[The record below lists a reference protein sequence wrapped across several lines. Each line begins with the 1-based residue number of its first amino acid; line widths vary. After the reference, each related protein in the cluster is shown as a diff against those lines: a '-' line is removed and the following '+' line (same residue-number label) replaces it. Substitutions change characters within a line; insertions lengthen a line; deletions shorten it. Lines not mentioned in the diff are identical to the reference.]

1 LPRGIRREKHRRRP
15 RGEKGEGRGRGER
28 GTQRKIHPSARDLRR
43 ARLNESLLKE
53 RARARA
59 LIKLSVNTTRY
70 RMKTGR
76 TTLPRP
82 VLTASPLK
90 TFRAGNGVLDECLR
104 VFLSAS
110 VHAHAYQRRAALRH
124 ECSTVAVMHVH
135 SEETARLQFT
145 RNGDVVLVYLGR
157 RSAAAALPPPRSDA
171 FLFHPRFPTTPSP
184 FSASPFF
191 PAPPPSE
198 FPCRG

>member
-1 LPRGIRREKHRRRP
+1 
-15 RGEKGEGRGRGER
+15 
-28 GTQRKIHPSARDLRR
+28 
-43 ARLNESLLKE
+43 
-53 RARARA
+53 
-59 LIKLSVNTTRY
+59 
-70 RMKTGR
+70 MKTGR

-104 VFLSAS
+104 VFPSAS
-110 VHAHAYQRRAALRH
+110 VHAHAHQRRAALRH

-145 RNGDVVLVYLGR
+145 RNGNVVLVYLGR
-157 RSAAAALPPPRSDA
+157 RSAAAALPSPRSDA

-184 FSASPFF
+184 FPRLPRFSLHPPANFRAGDRRESRATNEF
-191 PAPPPSE
+191 PAAFESRPSDCE
-198 FPCRG
+198 